1 MYQPAHTAW
10 HKRSLQDNTMN
21 MKKGTLY
28 GIGVGPGDAE
38 LITVKAVRLLNK
50 VDIIFTASST
60 KNTFSLAVEIAKPHL
75 PETTGVRT
83 LSFPMTRDKE
93 VMAAAWKENAEI
105 IVKEIEA
112 GRNVAFLTLGDPLT
126 YSTFGYVLQVI
137 QRDYPQVDIV
147 TVPGITSYQ
156 AAASRINTPLVEG
169 EESLLITSGVY
180 GGDNVRKCNGSIEN
194 VVLLKAYKNIAS
206 IAEVLEESDMLE
218 NSTAI
223 SKCGRKDEEINV
235 DVKALSTK
243 KPDYWTLI
251 IAKKDKADK
260 EAP

>member
-1 MYQPAHTAW
+1 
-10 HKRSLQDNTMN
+10 MN
-21 MKKGTLY
+21 KTKGTLY

-38 LITVKAVRLLNK
+38 LITVKAVRVLNS

-60 KNTFSLAVEIAKPHL
+60 KNSFSLAVEIARPHV
-75 PETTGVRT
+75 PEGTEVRT
-83 LSFPMTRDKE
+83 LSFPMTKDRQ
-93 VMAAAWKENAEI
+93 VMAAAWKENADT
-105 IVKEIEA
+105 IVAEIEA

-126 YSTFGYVLQVI
+126 YSTFGYVLQII
-137 QRDYPQVDIV
+137 QRDYPQVDIE

-169 EESLLITSGVY
+169 EESLLITSGAY
-180 GGDNVRKCNGSIEN
+180 GGENVRKCNGSIEN

-223 SKCGRKDEEINV
+223 SKCGRKDEKISV
-235 DVKALSTK
+235 DVKAMSTNE
-243 KPDYWTLI
+243 PDYWTLI
-251 IAKKDKADK
+251 IAKKDKA
-260 EAP
+260 

>member
-1 MYQPAHTAW
+1 
-10 HKRSLQDNTMN
+10 MN
-21 MKKGTLY
+21 ETKGTLY

-38 LITVKAVRLLNK
+38 LITVKAVRLLSR
-50 VDIIFTASST
+50 VDMIFTASSS
-60 KNTFSLAVEIAKPHL
+60 KNSFSLAVEIARPYV
-75 PETTGVRT
+75 PETTEVQT
-83 LSFPMTRDKE
+83 LSFPMTRDRQ
-93 VMAAAWKENAEI
+93 VMAAAWKENADL
-105 IVKEIEA
+105 IVAEIEA
-112 GRNVAFLTLGDPLT
+112 GRDVAFLTLGDPLT
-126 YSTFGYVLQVI
+126 YSTFGYVLQNI
-137 QRDYPQVDIV
+137 QRDYPHVAIE

-223 SKCGRKDEEINV
+223 SKCGRQDEKINN
-235 DVKALSTK
+235 DVKSMAGK
-243 KPDYWTLI
+243 EPDYWTLI
-251 IAKKDKADK
+251 IAKKDKGA
-260 EAP
+260 EEQSP